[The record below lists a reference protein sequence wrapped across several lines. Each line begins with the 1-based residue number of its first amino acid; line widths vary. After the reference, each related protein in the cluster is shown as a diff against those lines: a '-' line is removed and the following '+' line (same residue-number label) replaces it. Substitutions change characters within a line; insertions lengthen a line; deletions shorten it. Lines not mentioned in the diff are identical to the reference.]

1 MVKRNKGIMV
11 RIENSVIT
19 GQILQEKLGDQR
31 QVELCPRATL
41 TPSAHDFLR
50 ERSIKIS
57 YRELSTGSRSAPNI
71 AQTVKPRGEIDKRD
85 FTGVFCPNIV
95 IFDEHDKIN
104 YKEME
109 RYINWLIDAGIH
121 GLYPNGSTG
130 EFVRLSWEERQ
141 EVVRLITEVNS
152 GRVPILAGASEANLR
167 DVLRMSEFYAKIG
180 VDAIS
185 LVPPFYYKISDESL
199 FQYFAEVAEQSPLD
213 ILLYNI
219 PQFTQELPLELM
231 ERLLPY
237 ERIFGTKDSSR
248 DLPRLINT
256 MHRLR
261 AERPDYVV
269 LVGCEEILFPSIL
282 MGASGGTIATSGI
295 IPEVIVDLYDKAF
308 AGDIEG
314 ARILQ
319 YRILDLINMMLLGVN
334 FPEGFKTGVAV
345 RGFDVG
351 PARTSSTK
359 EEMEHLMKVES
370 QIGCILSDMGYSVRG
385 ARACPV
391 TNIPPIVGR

>member
-1 MVKRNKGIMV
+1 MV

-31 QVELCPRATL
+31 QVELCPRSTL

-57 YRELSTGSRSAPNI
+57 YRELSTGSRPALNI

-121 GLYPNGSTG
+121 TDYIPNDGRICPFVMGRKTRSSAPNYR
-130 EFVRLSWEERQ
+130 EFWPVY
-141 EVVRLITEVNS
+141 
-152 GRVPILAGASEANLR
+152 ILAGASEANLR

-248 DLPRLINT
+248 DLPWLINT

-261 AERPDYVV
+261 ANGR
-269 LVGCEEILFPSIL
+269 I
-282 MGASGGTIATSGI
+282 TS
-295 IPEVIVDLYDKAF
+295 Y
-308 AGDIEG
+308 
-314 ARILQ
+314 
-319 YRILDLINMMLLGVN
+319 
-334 FPEGFKTGVAV
+334 
-345 RGFDVG
+345 
-351 PARTSSTK
+351 
-359 EEMEHLMKVES
+359 
-370 QIGCILSDMGYSVRG
+370 
-385 ARACPV
+385 
-391 TNIPPIVGR
+391 